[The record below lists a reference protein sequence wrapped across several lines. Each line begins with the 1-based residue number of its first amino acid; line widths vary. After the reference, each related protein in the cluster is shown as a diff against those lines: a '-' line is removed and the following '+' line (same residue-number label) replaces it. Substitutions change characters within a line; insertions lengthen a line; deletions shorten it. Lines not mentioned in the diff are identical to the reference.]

1 MPSPPPSFL
10 KVPSSSSSSSPSPLP
25 PTHPLAAELA
35 ALRQQVAQ
43 YRAAAH
49 QAGIAVQGVR
59 LELELSREEAAGL
72 RAKNKALESEAEVL
86 RTTAD
91 PPQAT
96 PPSNTLAEL
105 SLAHRR
111 LSAKLDFTEQKLSA
125 SALEL
130 ASTQQELQ
138 RVQKRAD
145 GDRAALAELRRVEDD
160 REEELEWER
169 SERKRIGEQK
179 KLCDLALAEYA
190 TLVSKLDARA
200 IPPPVP
206 RRRSNDILQAVP
218 ELGDDGPPTP
228 NEPADRDEK
237 MLDDKAPPPPAKE
250 PTPALPTESNDDS
263 DDEDDLIAI
272 SGPELP
278 VKDQPTPSSPPPDSS
293 TQASPL
299 STKVAEDP
307 KHLSGSL
314 PLDVTKLSD
323 SISNLLVGQ
332 RGVHRLFRD
341 FSATLTAKEKEI
353 RDLQKRAEEL
363 EGDLDATREQL
374 KSETAQRVEAASER
388 DRALRDDASAA
399 KVVERY
405 MTFSQ
410 KAHETV
416 HAHLGQ
422 LRTRGAATQASL
434 RMEATNLRR
443 RLQTEADRASR
454 LRGAA
459 EEMADELGKESA
471 GRRREVALRL
481 QLIAADEARSRRA
494 EQWLDRVRRARE
506 PEAREALS
514 APVLGALLDEGAQ
527 ILSPVTVAPEKTPG
541 WGRRLLARRRS
552 VSKPDNKASGEE
564 ESMARVLLAE
574 ELVQHL
580 VDDLQIETERRVEL
594 EKQRVEWLAKE
605 AEDGVPAE
613 GGQGGGL
620 VFDADAKDDK
630 AEEGG
635 SKEAEIKHEAKGD
648 SDATEKAEGEGGM
661 VDGAKD
667 GEDAKADDTRDG
679 KGIQTDVAKDGK
691 GNQADATTAESDG
704 DDRVASPS
712 SRSPSETPPHLDE
725 LSAMF
730 DPLVEAYSPLQ
741 KSLHDQAV
749 SLLAL
754 RASVPDLTS
763 VAARKGPLRSLA
775 LRPARTARDDL
786 LSLLDGLHE
795 VIEDARVDAE
805 IAVADED
812 RVFHGFAA
820 LLGVGASGIV
830 QASSVL
836 RDARVYVDSRGA
848 GVVDPSSPASE
859 DEVEVTETQLGRL
872 SGRVEDIEH
881 DIALIKRT
889 LHEAEGMDAPTP
901 TDDEPKEKRRK
912 SVWALLP
919 LRTVSADA
927 AKSLPPAL
935 VPLVE
940 DSDDDG
946 PVRKVSL
953 LSTVGRSFSS
963 SVGVAATNVA
973 GTPRNVSNLA
983 GGLFRPRRGSEKKEA
998 VSEKKEER
1006 EGEVE

>member
-10 KVPSSSSSSSPSPLP
+10 KPPSSSTPLP

-35 ALRQQVAQ
+35 ALRQQVGQ
-43 YRAAAH
+43 YRSAAH
-49 QAGIAVQGVR
+49 QASIAVQGVR
-59 LELELSREEAAGL
+59 LELELAREEATGL
-72 RAKNKALESEAEVL
+72 RAKNKALEGEVEVL
-86 RTTAD
+86 RTTPD

-96 PPSNTLAEL
+96 PPSNALAEL

-125 SALEL
+125 STLEL

-145 GDRAALAELRRVEDD
+145 GDRAALTELRRVEDD

-169 SERKRIGEQK
+169 SERKRIEEQK
-179 KLCDLALAEYA
+179 KLCELALAEYA
-190 TLVSKLDARA
+190 ALVSKLDARA
-200 IPPPVP
+200 IPPPLP
-206 RRRSNDILQAVP
+206 RRRSNDILQVVP
-218 ELGDDGPPTP
+218 EFGDDGPPTP

-237 MLDDKAPPPPAKE
+237 WLVDNKAPPPPTKE
-250 PTPALPTESNDDS
+250 LKPTPPSDYNDDS

-272 SGPELP
+272 SGPEPP
-278 VKDQPTPSSPPPDSS
+278 VKDRPKPATPPP
-293 TQASPL
+293 ASPVRISPAPPSPSKVTDDAKRL
-299 STKVAEDP
+299 STPIAP
-307 KHLSGSL
+307 
-314 PLDVTKLSD
+314 DVSKLSD
-323 SISNLLVGQ
+323 SISNLLLGQ

-341 FSATLTAKEKEI
+341 FSATLTAKETEI
-353 RDLQKRAEEL
+353 RELQKRAEEL
-363 EGDLDATREQL
+363 EGDLSAVREQL
-374 KSETAQRVEAASER
+374 ISETAQRVEAVSER

-434 RMEATNLRR
+434 RTEATNLRR
-443 RLQTEADRASR
+443 RLQTEADRAAR
-454 LRGAA
+454 LRAAA
-459 EEMADELGKESA
+459 EEMAEELGKEAA

-481 QLIAADEARSRRA
+481 QLIATDEARSRRA

-527 ILSPVTVAPEKTPG
+527 ILSPVSVVPEKAPG
-541 WGRRLLARRRS
+541 WGRRLLARRKS
-552 VSKPDNKASGEE
+552 VSKPDNKACGEE

-605 AEDGVPAE
+605 AEDGVPPE

-620 VFDADAKDDK
+620 VFDADDKGDKGDKGTEDKTKGAEAKEEAKDDST
-630 AEEGG
+630 AI
-635 SKEAEIKHEAKGD
+635 KEAEQ
-648 SDATEKAEGEGGM
+648 EG
-661 VDGAKD
+661 V
-667 GEDAKADDTRDG
+667 KADEPQAGSDT
-679 KGIQTDVAKDGK
+679 
-691 GNQADATTAESDG
+691 ADEA
-704 DDRVASPS
+704 VPVPSPS
-712 SRSPSETPPHLDE
+712 PTPAPPHLDE

-730 DPLVEAYSPLQ
+730 DPLVEAYSPFQ

-749 SLLAL
+749 SLGAL
-754 RASVPDLTS
+754 RASLPDLVS
-763 VAARKGPLRSLA
+763 VAAKKGPLRALA
-775 LRPARTARDDL
+775 LRPASTARDDL

-836 RDARVYVDSRGA
+836 RDARVYVDGRGI
-848 GVVDPSSPASE
+848 GVVDSSTGSE
-859 DEVEVTETQLGRL
+859 GDSEVADTQLGRL
-872 SGRVEDIEH
+872 SARVGDIEH
-881 DIALIKRT
+881 DLALIKRT
-889 LHEAEGMDAPTP
+889 LHEAEGMDAP

-919 LRTVSADA
+919 LRTVSAEA
-927 AKSLPPAL
+927 AKPFPPSL

-940 DSDDDG
+940 DSNDDA
-946 PVRKVSL
+946 PMRKVSL

-973 GTPRNVSNLA
+973 GAPRNVSNLA
-983 GGLFRPRRGSEKKEA
+983 GGLFRPRRGTVSEKKE
-998 VSEKKEER
+998 EER